1 MMRNSEQCLHETV
14 AKRRN
19 LQKISLSDLPMDIL
33 STILSLLPIND
44 AIRTSVLSRKLKY
57 VWCSHTN
64 LTFDKATMRKT
75 YFKPS
80 TGYYQFLRDHE
91 FVTRVNTVLRQ
102 HSGTGVERMEI
113 KFRLHSKHADHID
126 RWVNFAIASKAKE
139 LVIDLSCSSKDA
151 FFRAFAYGKKWIR
164 EEPYNLTSQ
173 FFSPSNGL
181 HLQCLELMAVSLHL
195 PSDFKGFPNL
205 KSLSLVDVSITDED
219 VECMLSKCNLLEFFE
234 ITHCRM
240 VTSIRMLHPLNRFKH
255 LVVHVCPKLQ
265 EIELNCSPT
274 TLKYAGDMVP
284 LIFASTSRLK
294 NIDVVIFT
302 VQSALSYI
310 VTGFPSTLP
319 SLETLT
325 LLCYEP
331 ERTIVPEGHFKF
343 SYLRNLRL
351 ELVMC
356 DDGIRTTD
364 FLDYAY
370 LLKIAPFLE
379 TLELHMWMMMYWHQ
393 PYCKEDGELRI
404 GLPHKHAHLKFVR
417 ISGFFGY
424 KDQVELALHILR
436 NSVALEKME
445 ITPKL
450 EISYNLASGDDYER
464 SHYVDSHRVATE
476 FICKADHR
484 NVVNVVRVPSSS
496 GPDETAMEV
505 DCRAYA
511 EDIPSGQI
519 RLV

>member
-1 MMRNSEQCLHETV
+1 
-14 AKRRN
+14 
-19 LQKISLSDLPMDIL
+19 
-33 STILSLLPIND
+33 
-44 AIRTSVLSRKLKY
+44 
-57 VWCSHTN
+57 
-64 LTFDKATMRKT
+64 MRKT

-80 TGYYQFLRDHE
+80 TGYYRFLRDHE

-113 KFRLHSKHADHID
+113 KFRLHSWPK
-126 RWVNFAIASKAKE
+126 V
-139 LVIDLSCSSKDA
+139 A
-151 FFRAFAYGKKWIR
+151 FFRALAYGKKWIVR

-173 FFSPSNGL
+173 FFNPSNGS

-195 PSDFKGFPNL
+195 PSDFKGFLNL

-234 ITHCRM
+234 ISYCRM

-255 LVVHVCPKLQ
+255 LVVHICPKLQ

-274 TLKYAGDMVP
+274 TLKYAGAVVP

-294 NIDVVIFT
+294 NIDVVILT
-302 VQSALSYI
+302 DQSALSYI

-343 SYLRNLRL
+343 TYLRNLGL

-356 DDGIRTTD
+356 DYGIRKTD

-379 TLELHMWMMMYWHQ
+379 TLELH
-393 PYCKEDGELRI
+393 
-404 GLPHKHAHLKFVR
+404 
-417 ISGFFGY
+417 
-424 KDQVELALHILR
+424 
-436 NSVALEKME
+436 
-445 ITPKL
+445 
-450 EISYNLASGDDYER
+450 
-464 SHYVDSHRVATE
+464 
-476 FICKADHR
+476 
-484 NVVNVVRVPSSS
+484 VVNPSSD
-496 GPDETAMEV
+496 PRVKKYHDAK
-505 DCRAYA
+505 Y
-511 EDIPSGQI
+511 QI
-519 RLV
+519 FRSLYEQQLSSLNHGAGIAVGFYDHLSLYSLR

>member
-1 MMRNSEQCLHETV
+1 MC
-14 AKRRN
+14 
-19 LQKISLSDLPMDIL
+19 DDG
-33 STILSLLPIND
+33 
-44 AIRTSVLSRKLKY
+44 IRTTDFLDYAYLLK
-57 VWCSHTN
+57 
-64 LTFDKATMRKT
+64 
-75 YFKPS
+75 
-80 TGYYQFLRDHE
+80 
-91 FVTRVNTVLRQ
+91 
-102 HSGTGVERMEI
+102 I
-113 KFRLHSKHADHID
+113 
-126 RWVNFAIASKAKE
+126 
-139 LVIDLSCSSKDA
+139 
-151 FFRAFAYGKKWIR
+151 
-164 EEPYNLTSQ
+164 
-173 FFSPSNGL
+173 
-181 HLQCLELMAVSLHL
+181 
-195 PSDFKGFPNL
+195 
-205 KSLSLVDVSITDED
+205 
-219 VECMLSKCNLLEFFE
+219 
-234 ITHCRM
+234 
-240 VTSIRMLHPLNRFKH
+240 
-255 LVVHVCPKLQ
+255 
-265 EIELNCSPT
+265 
-274 TLKYAGDMVP
+274 
-284 LIFASTSRLK
+284 
-294 NIDVVIFT
+294 
-302 VQSALSYI
+302 ALSYI

-379 TLELHMWMMMYWHQ
+379 TLELHMWMEMYWPQ

-404 GLPHKHAHLKFVR
+404 GLPHKHAHLKCVR

-445 ITPKL
+445 ITPEL
-450 EISYNLASGDDYER
+450 EISYNLASDDCYER
-464 SHYVDSHRVATE
+464 SHYVDGHRVATE

-484 NVVNVVRVPSSS
+484 NVVKVVRVPSSS
-496 GPDETAMEV
+496 WPDETAMEV

>member
-64 LTFDKATMRKT
+64 LTFNKATMRKT

-139 LVIDLSCSSKDA
+139 FVIDLSGLSKVA
-151 FFRAFAYGKKWIR
+151 FFRKLPYEKKRIVG

-181 HLQCLELMAVSLHL
+181 HLQCLELIAVSLHL
-195 PSDFKGFPNL
+195 PSDFKGFLNL

-234 ITHCRM
+234 ISYCRM
-240 VTSIRMLHPLNRFKH
+240 VTSIRMLHPMNRFKH
-255 LVVHVCPKLQ
+255 LVVHICPKLQ

-274 TLKYAGDMVP
+274 TLKYAGDVVP
-284 LIFASTSRLK
+284 LIFASTPRLK
-294 NIDVVIFT
+294 NIDVVT
-302 VQSALSYI
+302 DQSALSYI

-331 ERTIVPEGHFKF
+331 ERTIVPEGHF
-343 SYLRNLRL
+343 
-351 ELVMC
+351 
-356 DDGIRTTD
+356 
-364 FLDYAY
+364 
-370 LLKIAPFLE
+370 
-379 TLELHMWMMMYWHQ
+379 
-393 PYCKEDGELRI
+393 
-404 GLPHKHAHLKFVR
+404 
-417 ISGFFGY
+417 
-424 KDQVELALHILR
+424 
-436 NSVALEKME
+436 
-445 ITPKL
+445 
-450 EISYNLASGDDYER
+450 
-464 SHYVDSHRVATE
+464 
-476 FICKADHR
+476 
-484 NVVNVVRVPSSS
+484 
-496 GPDETAMEV
+496 
-505 DCRAYA
+505 
-511 EDIPSGQI
+511 QI
-519 RLV
+519 

>member
-1 MMRNSEQCLHETV
+1 
-14 AKRRN
+14 
-19 LQKISLSDLPMDIL
+19 
-33 STILSLLPIND
+33 
-44 AIRTSVLSRKLKY
+44 
-57 VWCSHTN
+57 
-64 LTFDKATMRKT
+64 MRKT

-139 LVIDLSCSSKDA
+139 FVIDLSGLSKVA
-151 FFRAFAYGKKWIR
+151 FFRKLPYEKKRIVG

-181 HLQCLELMAVSLHL
+181 HLQCLELIAVSLHL
-195 PSDFKGFPNL
+195 PSDFKGFLNL

-234 ITHCRM
+234 ISYCRM
-240 VTSIRMLHPLNRFKH
+240 VTSIRMLHPMNRFKH
-255 LVVHVCPKLQ
+255 LVVHICPKLQ

-274 TLKYAGDMVP
+274 TLKYAGDVVP
-284 LIFASTSRLK
+284 LIFASTPRLK
-294 NIDVVIFT
+294 NIDVVT
-302 VQSALSYI
+302 DQSALSYI

-331 ERTIVPEGHFKF
+331 EVRGYVLLRSYYVHISLRPTSRFCFSFLLQRTIVPEGHFKF

-379 TLELHMWMMMYWHQ
+379 TLELHVSLFHCGFQIQICMTILMVEKIPRTKQ
-393 PYCKEDGELRI
+393 ITRI
-404 GLPHKHAHLKFVR
+404 MIHLIMLPIEHGIAR
-417 ISGFFGY
+417 SG
-424 KDQVELALHILR
+424 
-436 NSVALEKME
+436 
-445 ITPKL
+445 
-450 EISYNLASGDDYER
+450 
-464 SHYVDSHRVATE
+464 
-476 FICKADHR
+476 
-484 NVVNVVRVPSSS
+484 
-496 GPDETAMEV
+496 
-505 DCRAYA
+505 
-511 EDIPSGQI
+511 
-519 RLV
+519 